1 MVEDDEDVPTAYLL
15 FAVAAIIAIGVTAA
29 GAFIV
34 LIRN

>member
-1 MVEDDEDVPTAYLL
+1 MVTDDESLATAYLL
-15 FAVAAIIAIGVTAA
+15 FAVAAMIFIGLTAG